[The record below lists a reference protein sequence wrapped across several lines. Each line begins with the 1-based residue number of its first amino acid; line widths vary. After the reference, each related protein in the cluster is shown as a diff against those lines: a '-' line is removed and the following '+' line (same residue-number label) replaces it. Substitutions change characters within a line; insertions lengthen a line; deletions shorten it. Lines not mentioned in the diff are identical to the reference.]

1 MSAKIT
7 RLAVTVVVQT
17 NKRDDE
23 TELTLRENESID
35 DFQKRVQMEIDVL
48 TERV

>member
-1 MSAKIT
+1 MSEKIT
-7 RLAVTVVVQT
+7 KLTVTVVVET
-17 NKRDDE
+17 TKRNDE